1 MKKIYATVIY
11 LFLLL
16 SLLTGCNGKSQS
28 AEKSEP
34 GDNGQP
40 QSAGES
46 EPGSNGNPQSAG
58 ESEPE
63 SPYVTAVSEK
73 QNFSTRH
80 RKEYAFQDVLCPIVA
95 LKCLTTRISN
105 LHTNYIKEAVCLYRQ
120 PPPFFYNQ

>member
-34 GDNGQP
+34 GGNGQP

-80 RKEYAFQDVLCPIVA
+80 RKEYSSAWDDEDGLYIYTEQFDSIPYVLIWRYEDVPIGPGQF
-95 LKCLTTRISN
+95 LEESI
-105 LHTNYIKEAVCLYRQ
+105 
-120 PPPFFYNQ
+120 